1 MFRPRL
7 VVRSFTGHIPPSF
20 RAIPVNRTVSFLQR
34 LFWRPSLILD
44 VQNYV
49 VACLVCARN
58 KTSNSP
64 ASGLLRPLP
73 TPKHPWSHIALDFV
87 TGLRPYS
94 GNTSIL
100 TIVDRFSKAAHFIA
114 LPKLPSALE
123 TAQLL
128 MQQVF
133 RLHGIP
139 QDIVSNRGPQFTSRV
154 WKEFCAELGAQVS
167 LSSGFHP
174 QTNGQ
179 TERANQELEAMLRC
193 VASSNQVTWSD
204 QLAWVEY
211 AHNASTSSATG
222 LSPFEASLG
231 YQPPLLSISEGEL
244 AVPSVQ
250 HHLRRCRRAWR
261 ATRASLLRT
270 AERNKALA
278 DRRRTPAPDYQVGQ
292 QVWLSSRHI
301 PLRTESKKLA
311 PRSLGPFT
319 IQEVLNPLTVRL
331 ALPPAMKVH
340 NVFHVSQ
347 IRPVRTSPL

>member
-1 MFRPRL
+1 THQPDALSRQFAPVTNEDEKEKPIL
-7 VVRSFTGHIPPSF
+7 PPTCIVGALTWEIEKVVRDAQRQEPDPGTGPKGKLYVPATAHSQVIHWAHTAKFSCHPGK
-20 RAIPVNRTVSFLQR
+20 NRTVSFLRR
-34 LFWRPSLILD
+34 LFWWPSLVLD

-49 VACLVCARN
+49 AACLVCARN

-73 TPKHPWSHIALDFV
+73 TPKRPWSHIALDFV
-87 TGLRPYS
+87 TGLPPS
-94 GNTSIL
+94 SSNTSIL
-100 TIVDRFSKAAHFIA
+100 TIIDRFSKAAHFIA

-128 MQQVF
+128 TQHVF

-139 QDIVSNRGPQFTSRV
+139 QDIVSDRRPQFTSRV

-193 VASSNQVTWSD
+193 VASSNQATWSE

-222 LSPFEASLG
+222 LSPFEALLG
-231 YQPPLLSISEGEL
+231 Y
-244 AVPSVQ
+244 
-250 HHLRRCRRAWR
+250 
-261 ATRASLLRT
+261 
-270 AERNKALA
+270 
-278 DRRRTPAPDYQVGQ
+278 
-292 QVWLSSRHI
+292 
-301 PLRTESKKLA
+301 
-311 PRSLGPFT
+311 
-319 IQEVLNPLTVRL
+319 
-331 ALPPAMKVH
+331 
-340 NVFHVSQ
+340 
-347 IRPVRTSPL
+347 